1 MYTLAVVL
9 ISLLLKDARIKRDGS
24 IVKFNKCNRNV
35 TKYQRVELRQ
45 NYDKDNKES
54 SCYNNDSR
62 NNDIDSY
69 DS

>member
-1 MYTLAVVL
+1 MVKNLN
-9 ISLLLKDARIKRDGS
+9 IIKRDGS

>member
-1 MYTLAVVL
+1 MLQKYYEILQNHFT
-9 ISLLLKDARIKRDGS
+9 KEEQY
-24 IVKFNKCNRNV
+24 VKFNKCNRNV

>member
-1 MYTLAVVL
+1 MVKNLN
-9 ISLLLKDARIKRDGS
+9 IIKRDGS
-24 IVKFNKCNRNV
+24 IVKFNKCNINV

-54 SCYNNDSR
+54 SCYNNDSL